1 MSSAVSIKNMSVAF
15 KNFALKNVN
24 LEIEPGTI
32 MGLVGENGAGKTT
45 ILKSMLN
52 FYRLKQGSI
61 SVFGKDHLE
70 DEIEVKNLIGYIA
83 DEDYLKYDCTLKKY
97 GKLFAPIY
105 KNWNQTIF
113 EEQIKRWNLPMNQ
126 RFSEF
131 SKGMKTKAMLALALA
146 HEPKILVLDEPT
158 AGLDPVAR
166 AEFLEMLR
174 EFVADG
180 ERAVLFSTH
189 ITTDL
194 DKVAD
199 YVTLLIDGEV
209 IASGAID
216 WWDDTYVLAICD
228 EAKKNVLEKVA
239 IGMKQQRS
247 CVEALI
253 VREDM
258 EQVKESIPNV
268 QFKRP
273 DIEQIMVHQILQ
285 KRKERGQ

>member
-1 MSSAVSIKNMSVAF
+1 MSNAVSVKNMSVAF
-15 KNFALKNVN
+15 KTFTLKNVN
-24 LEIEPGTI
+24 LEVEPGTI

-45 ILKSMLN
+45 ILKAMLN
-52 FYRLKQGSI
+52 FYHLKQGSI
-61 SVFGKDHLE
+61 SVFGKDHLK

-83 DEDYLKYDCTLKKY
+83 DEDYLKYDCTLEKY
-97 GKLFAPIY
+97 EKLFAPLY
-105 KNWNQTIF
+105 KNWNHTIF
-113 EEQIKRWNLPMNQ
+113 EEQIQRWNLPMN
-126 RFSEF
+126 RKFSVF

-146 HEPKILVLDEPT
+146 HEPKVLVLDEPT

-209 IASGAID
+209 TDSGAID
-216 WWDDTYVLAICD
+216 WWDDTYVLAIC
-228 EAKKNVLEKVA
+228 EENKKNVLAGVS
-239 IGMKQQRS
+239 IGMKQQGS

-258 EQVKESIPNV
+258 ERVKEHIPDV

-273 DIEQIMVHQILQ
+273 DIEEIMVHQILQ
-285 KRKERGQ
+285 KRRERGQ

>member
-1 MSSAVSIKNMSVAF
+1 MSNAVSVKNMSVAF
-15 KNFALKNVN
+15 KTFTLKNVN
-24 LEIEPGTI
+24 LEVEPGTI

-45 ILKSMLN
+45 ILKAMLN

-61 SVFGKDHLE
+61 SVFGKDYLK

-83 DEDYLKYDCTLKKY
+83 DEDYLKYDCTLEKY
-97 GKLFAPIY
+97 EKLFAPLY
-105 KNWNQTIF
+105 KNWNHTIF
-113 EEQIKRWNLPMNQ
+113 EEQIQRWNLPMN
-126 RFSEF
+126 RKFSAF

-146 HEPKILVLDEPT
+146 HEPKVLVLDEPT

-209 IASGAID
+209 TDSGAID
-216 WWDDTYVLAICD
+216 WWDDTYVLAIC
-228 EAKKNVLEKVA
+228 EENKKNVLAGVS
-239 IGMKQQRS
+239 IGMKQQGS

-258 EQVKESIPNV
+258 ERVKEHIPDV

-273 DIEQIMVHQILQ
+273 DIEEIMVHQILQ
-285 KRKERGQ
+285 KRRERGQ